1 MLRIAKWSPALCLLI
16 VLCGSATHAQTI
28 INAASCNKSDVSTAL
43 GKVGSGSYIV
53 AIPSGNCVWTSQLS
67 YTVPSAVTNLTI
79 QGNTAVNCTGTAGTS
94 SYACTPTDTTVL
106 VDAYSAPNQPIW
118 NITVGAA
125 SSYFRITGITF
136 EGGNAASGDNKPDG
150 FITFRG
156 SSQNVR
162 LDHCHFNTTTYTIA
176 NYGGGLTIYSTMNG
190 VFDHNVF
197 TMGWQNNG
205 IRYYPE
211 TYGNTA
217 WSQSTGWGSSN
228 FIFIEN
234 NIVTGGFVNDCDN
247 GGRMVVRY
255 NTYSADVDDT
265 SGDSGAIQ
273 THSVGQ
279 GGASPR
285 RGCRAI
291 ERYHNYAYNP
301 TPTYAEYT
309 AGDNNSGTGL
319 AWGNTIGTGYNFD
332 IALQISGRELAGNNC
347 GAGAN
352 HAGGCPA
359 PPNGF
364 GYCGTGST
372 GVDSAWDGNS
382 ITATGYPCLGQVG
395 RGQGDLLNGAAF
407 PNMLASVTGT
417 ITWPHELLEPVYV
430 WNETVASGN
439 VVALQTWNGVTTV
452 ANRDFYSQVSA
463 SANTSPTS
471 PFNGTTGTGFGTLA
485 NRPTT
490 CTAGPGG
497 TYGQS
502 PTGSYGVAYF
512 ATDANSGIGE
522 LYVCTSANTW
532 TPIYEPYTYPH
543 PLTTGGSTGNN
554 SGAPLPPTNI
564 SATVQ

>member
-16 VLCGSATHAQTI
+16 VLCGSAAHAQTV
-28 INAASCNKSDVSTAL
+28 INAASCNESDVSKAL

-53 AIPSGNCVWTSQLS
+53 AIPSGTCEWTSQLS
-67 YTVPSAVTNLTI
+67 YTVPSGVTSLTI

-94 SYACTPTDTTVL
+94 SYACSDVANTVIVDSTNSSSTTL
-106 VDAYSAPNQPIW
+106 L
-118 NITVGAA
+118 TFTTGAA
-125 SSYFRITGITF
+125 STYFRLTGITF
-136 EGGNAASGDNKPDG
+136 QAGSRTNHNSNG
-150 FITFRG
+150 FMILKG
-156 SSQNVR
+156 ASQNLRV
-162 LDHCHFNTTTYTIA
+162 DHNDFNTLTG
-176 NYGGGLTIYSTMNG
+176 NCSDCLGGLTILSTMNG
-190 VFDHNVF
+190 VFDHNTF
-197 TMGWQNNG
+197 ELIEQENG

-217 WSQSTGWGSSN
+217 WSQPTGWGTSN
-228 FIFIEN
+228 FIFLEN
-234 NIVTGGFVNDCDN
+234 NVFAGGFANDCDN

-255 NTYSADVDDT
+255 NTYGAVNDT

-279 GGASPR
+279 GVAAPR
-285 RGCRAI
+285 RGCRTI
-291 ERYHNYAYNP
+291 ERYHNYGHI
-301 TPTYAEYT
+301 TGGSGSEYT

-319 AWGNTIGTGYNFD
+319 AWGNTIGAGYNYD
-332 IALQISGRELAGNNC
+332 IALQISGRELSGNNC
-347 GAGAN
+347 GAGAGK
-352 HAGGCPA
+352 ASGCPA
-359 PPNGF
+359 PSNGF
-364 GYCGTGST
+364 GYCGNGSS
-372 GVDSAWDGNS
+372 GVTSAWDGNT

-395 RGQGDLLNGAAF
+395 RGQGDLLNGANF
-407 PNMLASVTGT
+407 PNVLNTVTGT
-417 ITWPHELLEPVYV
+417 EAWPHEMLEPLYV

-439 VVALQTWNGVTTV
+439 IVALQTWNGVTTV

-512 ATDANSGIGE
+512 ATEANGGQGE
-522 LYVCTSANTW
+522 LYVCTATNTW

-554 SGAPLPPTNI
+554 SGAPVPPI
-564 SATVQ
+564 DLSATVQ